1 MRSEAVADLQEGV
14 EAGRDAIDIDAV
26 DLGAAVHLETVQRLE
41 VAERVPVDG
50 KQGGR

>member
-1 MRSEAVADLQEGV
+1 MGPPEAVADLPEGI
-14 EAGRDAIDIDAV
+14 EV
-26 DLGAAVHLETVQRLE
+26 DLGVAVHLETVQRLE